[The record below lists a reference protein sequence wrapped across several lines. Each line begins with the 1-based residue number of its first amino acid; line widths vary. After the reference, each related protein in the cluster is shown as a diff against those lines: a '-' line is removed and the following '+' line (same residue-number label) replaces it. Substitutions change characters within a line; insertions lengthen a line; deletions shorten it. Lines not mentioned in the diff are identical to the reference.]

1 MGRLVPA
8 GASAGTDGDCQVPLS
23 SAGTSPSSAAA
34 AAAVVAVAAAVVVA
48 DGAAVVAAADVA
60 VVVVVAA
67 AAVAAAAVARRTDAF
82 AGDVACF
89 HIQPQLR
96 RDVARQLLLRMECT
110 CQQSWARYLRGSAGP
125 VSAVRGT
132 DQGQN
137 RGCWGRWEGRPRPG
151 GRGLGE

>member
-23 SAGTSPSSAAA
+23 SAGTSPSSAA

-67 AAVAAAAVARRTDAF
+67 AAVAAVARRTDAF

-96 RDVARQLLLRMECT
+96 RDVARRLLLRMECT

>member
-67 AAVAAAAVARRTDAF
+67 AAAVAAVARRTDAF